1 MYWVEDLL
9 RPPTS
14 VKLVR
19 NDIWFKIPRRY
30 FGKIYARSRFTIKYI
45 GFGGGAID
53 TDYRGRVSVILFNHS
68 DKYISLE
75 RGSRFA
81 QMAF

>member
-9 RPPTS
+9 RAPTS

-19 NDIWFKIPRRY
+19 NDIGFKIRRGY
-30 FGKIYARSRFTIKYI
+30 FDKIYARSRFTIRYI
-45 GFGGGAID
+45 DVGGGAID
-53 TDYRGRVSVILFNHS
+53 TDYRGPVSVIFFNHS

-81 QMAF
+81 QMVF